1 MRNIFKGGPL
11 DGNVIMSDVLI
22 SGTGFVDTL
31 PIEEYDGD
39 NPPEQ
44 SPDGIFSR
52 VWFWT
57 GIGTEE
63 GNEPT
68 VVIPN
73 EDGDDV
79 TVGSEGP
86 EFETGGEQDTPPPFD
101 PPTKPKAAPKVKDG
115 NELIDDLR
123 ERRERIKC
131 NRNDVSALAGLSVG
145 VIARIETKGGT
156 DAENK
161 SYLDALDTLERTRA

>member
-11 DGNVIMSDVLI
+11 DGNVIMSDVLV
-22 SGTGFVDTL
+22 SGSGFTETL

-44 SPDGIFSR
+44 SPDGIYSR

-57 GIGTEE
+57 GIGSDETSAPAPAPNEE
-63 GNEPT
+63 GDEPSDE
-68 VVIPN
+68 P
-73 EDGDDV
+73 ESSYADG
-79 TVGSEGP
+79 
-86 EFETGGEQDTPPPFD
+86 DTPPPFD
-101 PPTKPKAAPKVKDG
+101 PPAKPKAAAKVKDG
-115 NELIDDLR
+115 QELIDDLR

-156 DAENK
+156 EEENRA
-161 SYLDALDTLERTRA
+161 YLNALETLERTRA